1 MKRKEEDSFDGETL
15 GEFLAACEA
24 ASARRR
30 NAAHNGQRT
39 DDGLVPWGDIP
50 FRSVRQVSLAR
61 TETVPG
67 ALAPS
72 YHVPEIHFRYH
83 IVWPLTLAIMML
95 AAAVIWRASNGVD
108 QVLRVSLL
116 VTVPLLGLRAYGWIL
131 SAFDRPVKAGAAEQE
146 RLDAL
151 RVVISIPV
159 YNEDPVLLDRCLW
172 AIANQT
178 RHAQR
183 VEIVNDGSKE
193 DYSALMEYWN
203 GVIGG
208 TEFTWHVQENMGKRR
223 AHTHTFTNDPEADI
237 FVTVDSDTT
246 LCLNALEEG
255 LLPFKNPE
263 VQSVAGIELGY
274 NARENMITVLQ
285 NSLQQVAQV
294 VVSAAWSVS
303 GRMFTNRGPFALYR
317 SEMVRE
323 IADLYWSETFFGRR
337 VILGDDS
344 LLALAAAQRGRAVQ
358 QLSAFGLTMWPENLS
373 HHLRQRLRWARGRT
387 IRNFWRLKYYPVFS
401 YLWIFTVASIYTFF
415 ASLYLLYLLIAHWP
429 QTAHLTWRILLAAML
444 LGWLSQFR
452 VLALHRDD
460 DTFLDRA
467 LMIIIRP
474 IASLWASVVLTRIV
488 RAMGTVTCLKQGW
501 TTRRQGAELRLILD
515 EEGEKVPA

>member
-1 MKRKEEDSFDGETL
+1 M
-15 GEFLAACEA
+15 
-24 ASARRR
+24 
-30 NAAHNGQRT
+30 
-39 DDGLVPWGDIP
+39 
-50 FRSVRQVSLAR
+50 
-61 TETVPG
+61 
-67 ALAPS
+67 
-72 YHVPEIHFRYH
+72 
-83 IVWPLTLAIMML
+83 
-95 AAAVIWRASNGVD
+95 
-108 QVLRVSLL
+108 
-116 VTVPLLGLRAYGWIL
+116 
-131 SAFDRPVKAGAAEQE
+131 
-146 RLDAL
+146 
-151 RVVISIPV
+151 
-159 YNEDPVLLDRCLW
+159 W
-172 AIANQT
+172 AIANQE
-178 RHAQR
+178 RKPQR
-183 VEIVNDGSKE
+183 VDVVDDGSKE
-193 DYSALMEYWN
+193 DYSILREYWE
-203 GVIGG
+203 GIHAGIL
-208 TEFTWHVQENMGKRR
+208 FTWHRQENMGKRR
-223 AHTHTFTNDPEADI
+223 AHTTTFRSDVTADI

-246 LCLNALEEG
+246 LCLNALDEG
-255 LLPFKNPE
+255 LKPFKDSR

-317 SEMVRE
+317 AEMVRE
-323 IADLYWSETFFGRR
+323 ILDLYWSETFFGRR

-387 IRNFWRLKYYPVFS
+387 IRNFWRIKYYPVFS
-401 YLWIFTVASIYTFF
+401 YLWWFTAASFYSFF
-415 ASLYLLYLLIAHWP
+415 ASIALLILIFLNWP

-460 DTFLDRA
+460 DTWLDRV

-488 RAMGTVTCLKQGW
+488 RALGTVTCLRQGW
-501 TTRRQGAELRLILD
+501 TTRRQGAELRLILN
-515 EEGEKVPA
+515 EETN